1 MVLWKEIKKQ
11 INRLFMWFF
20 ACGSSRGGNLHI
32 SFTSCI
38 LHVSFLQEGDVPNK
52 NDKMMLSDY
61 IEALL

>member
-1 MVLWKEIKKQ
+1 
-11 INRLFMWFF
+11 MWFF